1 MLPPRMHCSERCRR
15 SDESRMQIVAIAF
28 RNVVQAVDS
37 HGKKDIELPKEPQ
50 SCFQDVII

>member
-1 MLPPRMHCSERCRR
+1 MLPPRMHCCERCGR